1 MANTIIAKFQA
12 EGLGQFTSEV
22 NNASTQMEMFDKAQK
37 IVNQTTSD
45 LTKKQLELREAISS
59 QGGIMIALKNKGLE
73 QGKLYQDLKLKLDAN
88 IKSFEAE
95 TAAIK
100 KGVSEKKKL
109 ILEEGNYKKILD
121 QVANSEI
128 TAREASKLL
137 KQELVQLGLQ
147 GKQNTK
153 EYLELK
159 NVAGELKDAIGDT
172 SDEIKQAG
180 SDTRGLDKALRVAT
194 TLTAGFGL
202 VEGATV
208 LFGKENENLQKTL
221 VKVNGLMIAM
231 NSLQQIQE
239 ELKKKDSVFTALQT
253 KAQQLYN
260 VAVGQSTGALKLLRV
275 AMLGLGIGAVIAGLY
290 LLVTNW
296 QKIKDAVTGTT
307 DAMRENARISKLNAD
322 TRREAADS
330 IKGEVANIYELVA
343 VAKNENLTR
352 KDRQKAIDELQ
363 SKYPEY
369 LKNISLETIGT
380 EATSEAIQAQIE
392 LLTQREQIKKL
403 SDKRAELSNQ
413 LLDTESIDKQFT
425 LREKAKKFFA
435 QMLSGKNEDGS
446 RDDAGNPDLQ
456 IVLDTARDRV
466 KSQIQKEIDEID
478 AVFSQVL
485 EKIYKSNKSV
495 FSEEVVKKATK
506 EKSKVVLNEL
516 EKLKAELQ
524 KKQKELETEVSKLVV
539 KKGKTESKLSI
550 DLRAKITGIEEQIKI
565 IEDLIDK
572 KPIELNLQIS
582 TAENVESELKSEI
595 DKLENKIKDLF
606 NIDFLLGNNPQENEQ
621 IKLLITQLDEAK
633 AQFENFKAQFDA
645 LFKEDDGVQLP
656 NLFENFDVENFTN
669 GIADITSLGK
679 QGYIDYYD
687 YIQSLR
693 EQGIINEQTANE
705 AIQALQ
711 LKRIET
717 ISSNA
722 QKAQEIYGQIFDVIS
737 QGSQLAGQII
747 AQNAQ
752 KEIAVLDEKKN
763 KGLISEKQ
771 YNKEV
776 AKIKNEEA
784 QKQRKVDIAMAA
796 AKVPM
801 IALEAF
807 LGSIKFGPIAAG
819 IITGIA
825 TAFATAQVVAI
836 AKAPLPKF
844 RHGGLVVG
852 NKHEQGGVPAEL
864 EGNEFVLKR
873 EAVSKYGTK
882 ALDKI
887 NNGLLNPNVFN
898 MPLLP
903 VNMIYGNH
911 TRNLD
916 RSSEQIKN
924 LQYKLSE
931 KLEYIYQ
938 GIENGNQDRY
948 MLAKKSNKILE
959 QLKDNNKYGRI

>member
-153 EYLELK
+153 GYLELK
-159 NVAGELKDAIGDT
+159 KVAGELTDTIGDV
-172 SDEIKQAG
+172 SAEISQAG

-202 VEGATV
+202 VEGATA

-221 VKVNGLMIAM
+221 VKVNGLMVVM
-231 NSLQQIQE
+231 NSLQEIQE

-307 DAMRENARISKLNAD
+307 DAMRENTRISKLNAD

-352 KDRQKAIDELQ
+352 ADRQHAIDELQ
-363 SKYPEY
+363 KKYPDY

-380 EATSEAIQAQIE
+380 DATSKAIQAQIE

-403 SDKRAELSNQ
+403 ADKRAELSNK
-413 LLDTESIDKQFT
+413 LLDNEAIDQQFSAY
-425 LREKAKKFFA
+425 EKVKTFLAKA
-435 QMLSGKNEDGS
+435 LSGKNEDGS

-456 IVLDTARDRV
+456 NVLTTARSRV
-466 KSQIQKEIDEID
+466 KTEIQKQIDDID
-478 AVFSQVL
+478 AQFGQIL
-485 EKIYKSNKSV
+485 GKIGKSNISV

-550 DLRAKITGIEEQIKI
+550 DLRAKITGIEEQIRVIENLIKNEPLKI
-565 IEDLIDK
+565 EADIIFTQIESQ
-572 KPIELNLQIS
+572 LQEAITS
-582 TAENVESELKSEI
+582 
-595 DKLENKIKDLF
+595 LENKIKEIFAEDVF
-606 NIDFLLGNNPQENEQ
+606 LGNNPKENEQ

-633 AQFENFKAQFDA
+633 AKFEQFKADYDA
-645 LFKEDDGVQLP
+645 IFKEDEGVQLP
-656 NLFENFDVENFTN
+656 NLFENIDAENFIN
-669 GIADITSLGK
+669 SISDITSLGK
-679 QGYIDYYD
+679 DGYQEYYD

-693 EQGIINEQTANE
+693 EQDLISEQTASD

-711 LKRIET
+711 QQRLATIEAK
-717 ISSNA
+717 A
-722 QKAQEIYGQIFDVIS
+722 QKAQTIYGEIFNVVS
-737 QGSQLAGQII
+737 QGTQLAGQII

-763 KGLISEKQ
+763 RGLISEKQ

-776 AKIKNEEA
+776 AKVKNEEA

-801 IALEAF
+801 VALEAF
-807 LGSIKFGPIAAG
+807 LGSIKYGLIAAG
-819 IITGIA
+819 IITGLA

-948 MLAKKSNKILE
+948 MLAKKSNKILK
-959 QLKDNNKYGRI
+959 QLKNSNKYG